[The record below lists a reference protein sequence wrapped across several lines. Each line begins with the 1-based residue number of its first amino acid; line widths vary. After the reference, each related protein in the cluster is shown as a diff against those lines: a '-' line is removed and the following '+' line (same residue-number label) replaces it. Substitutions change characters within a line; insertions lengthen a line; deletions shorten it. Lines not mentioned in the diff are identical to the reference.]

1 MGWGEAPAIAYY
13 GVSTG
18 QMMAAL
24 EKAKPLI
31 ERYSLQDPQ
40 RFWHFLEHLLPGQN
54 FLVAAL
60 DIAGWDLFSRLR
72 NQPLYKMLGFTNS
85 GPFPGDYT
93 LGLDTADV
101 MLRKMKAHP
110 SPLYKIKLSKP
121 DDIALLPRLRE
132 ATIAAFRV
140 DVNEGWNY
148 EDTLRLLPELE
159 ALGVVLLE
167 QPLPKDQWE
176 EMQALKA
183 QSHIPLIADEAC
195 VEESDVARCAAAFHG
210 VNIKLTKCGGITP
223 ARRMIEE
230 ARKLG
235 LQVMLGSMN
244 ESSIGTAAI
253 AHLAPGAD
261 FLDADGP
268 LLLAGDYAEGLQWVS
283 FHGQEGYLTL
293 SDAPGLGL
301 TIRRDWQQYLVKSAP
316 L

>member
-1 MGWGEAPAIAYY
+1 
-13 GVSTG
+13 
-18 QMMAAL
+18 
-24 EKAKPLI
+24 
-31 ERYSLQDPQ
+31 
-40 RFWHFLEHLLPGQN
+40 
-54 FLVAAL
+54 
-60 DIAGWDLFSRLR
+60 
-72 NQPLYKMLGFTNS
+72 
-85 GPFPGDYT
+85 
-93 LGLDTADV
+93 
-101 MLRKMKAHP
+101 
-110 SPLYKIKLSKP
+110 
-121 DDIALLPRLRE
+121 
-132 ATIAAFRV
+132 
-140 DVNEGWNY
+140 
-148 EDTLRLLPELE
+148 LLPELE

-301 TIRRDWQQYLVKSAP
+301 TMCRDWQQYLVKSAP